1 MGQIDT
7 LGPERIVA
15 AAVHAYG
22 ATWSL
27 PRPARHHNV
36 LWAIDAAGLCAMT
49 PGPDAQGFLTSDGR
63 FVGRQEAAR
72 IAISAGQVEKVLPCG
87 DLFSEDLW

>member
-1 MGQIDT
+1 MLFRSG
-7 LGPERIVA
+7 GVMERIVA

-36 LWAIDAAGLCAMT
+36 LWAIDNAGLCAMT

-63 FVGRQEAAR
+63 FVGRKEAADL
-72 IAISAGQVEKVLPCG
+72 AVAAGQTDAPKWPP
-87 DLFSEDLW
+87 DLYSEDLW

>member
-1 MGQIDT
+1 MQ
-7 LGPERIVA
+7 ERIVA

-27 PRPARHHNV
+27 PRPHRHHHI
-36 LWAIDAAGLCAMT
+36 LWAIDKAGLCAMT

-63 FVGRQEAAR
+63 FVGREEAAN
-72 IAISAGQVEKVLPCG
+72 IAVAAGQITRDQMVSKR
-87 DLFSEDLW
+87 DIFSEDLW

>member
-1 MGQIDT
+1 MT
-7 LGPERIVA
+7 EKIVA

-36 LWAIDAAGLCAMT
+36 LRAIDEAGLDAIA
-49 PGPDAQGFLTSDGR
+49 PGPSAQGFLTSEGR
-63 FVGRQEAAR
+63 FVDRQTAVQL
-72 IAISAGQVEKVLPCG
+72 AIKAGQIEKPKWPP